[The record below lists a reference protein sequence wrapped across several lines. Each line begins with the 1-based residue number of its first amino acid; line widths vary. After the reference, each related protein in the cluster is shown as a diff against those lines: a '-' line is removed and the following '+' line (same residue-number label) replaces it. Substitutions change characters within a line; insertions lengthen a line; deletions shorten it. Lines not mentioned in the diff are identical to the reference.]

1 MVKVINVPEDVVLN
15 IQTLAAQEESRKEII
30 AFMLSN
36 KYETDTKQFQKFQT
50 EYEEAYFKFSQAKQD
65 FENQYVR
72 TVIENPQS
80 WNLDY
85 ATCSAT
91 INY

>member
-15 IQTLAAQEESRKEII
+15 IQTLAAQEESRKEVI

-65 FENQYVR
+65 FENQHS
-72 TVIENPQS
+72 EP
-80 WNLDY
+80 
-85 ATCSAT
+85 
-91 INY
+91 